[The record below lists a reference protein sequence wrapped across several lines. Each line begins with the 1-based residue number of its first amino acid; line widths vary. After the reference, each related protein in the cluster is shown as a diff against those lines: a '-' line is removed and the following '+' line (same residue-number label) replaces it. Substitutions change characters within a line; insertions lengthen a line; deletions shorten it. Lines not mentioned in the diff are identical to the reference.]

1 MSIILQLKKD
11 ILDGPTVWLHINTHV
26 TFWPQE
32 YYSNVTERWG
42 VQLLTAPKSIK
53 QARLVERKVF
63 FISDAGNWEG
73 RADICPKADSLPTPT
88 SPDKEEV
95 RAFIG

>member
-11 ILDGPTVWLHINTHV
+11 ILDGPTVWLHINMHV

-53 QARLVERKVF
+53 QARLVERKVC

-88 SPDKEEV
+88 SPDKE
-95 RAFIG
+95 